1 MTELP
6 SSVEELARLAREAE
20 QKQYTHL
27 LSQLRQL
34 CDQQRPI
41 FRIAV
46 RLAFLPA
53 MRQDTWVSLK
63 PIVLNDHAPADVL
76 ADLQKF
82 RILQEQNP
90 PSFAVTPLFST
101 S

>member
-1 MTELP
+1 
-6 SSVEELARLAREAE
+6 
-20 QKQYTHL
+20 
-27 LSQLRQL
+27 
-34 CDQQRPI
+34 
-41 FRIAV
+41 
-46 RLAFLPA
+46 LAFLPA